1 VRSSGERSE
10 EGEEVKS
17 KSITGSHCVVWGYFY
32 EVGEGSLLSKDSA
45 NSQSLEGRG
54 GDGDGTLEL
63 SLLASW
69 SSCWSP
75 LSHHRLCC
83 QPGVLVGRQPGNGHW
98 LEQNLSG
105 TTSSRRGWG

>member
-1 VRSSGERSE
+1 MIRPTQARTTRRNLVRSSGERSE
-10 EGEEVKS
+10 EEEEVKS
-17 KSITGSHCVVWGYFY
+17 KSITDSHCVVWWYFY
-32 EVGEGSLLSKDSA
+32 EGGEGSLLSKDSA

-54 GDGDGTLEL
+54 DGDGILEL

-83 QPGVLVGRQPGNGHW
+83 QPAEMW
-98 LEQNLSG
+98 YK
-105 TTSSRRGWG
+105 